1 MKKSEERIQFEI
13 VQWFRNNYC
22 LNHHDP
28 KCLIFSVPND
38 GKNMMEQMRKKSTGL
53 LAGASD
59 LIVVLPNRII
69 FVEVKD
75 EKGTQ
80 QPNQK
85 QFQADVEK
93 LGFEYIVVRSLTHF
107 SAHFSDFLGKM
118 DMSIGRTIKND

>member
-1 MKKSEERIQFEI
+1 MKDKTESKIQSEICC
-13 VQWFRNNYC
+13 WFRNNYC

-85 QFQADVEK
+85 QFQSDIEK
-93 LGFEYIVVRSLTHF
+93 LGFEYILVRSLDEF
-107 SAHFSDFLGKM
+107 KI
-118 DMSIGRTIKND
+118 SINKYFNNH

>member
-13 VQWFRNNYC
+13 VQFFRNNYC
-22 LNHHDP
+22 LNHHEP

-59 LIVVLPNRII
+59 LIVVFPNRII

-93 LGFEYIVVRSLTHF
+93 LGFEYILVRSLL
-107 SAHFSDFLGKM
+107 DFQNKINKYL
-118 DMSIGRTIKND
+118 